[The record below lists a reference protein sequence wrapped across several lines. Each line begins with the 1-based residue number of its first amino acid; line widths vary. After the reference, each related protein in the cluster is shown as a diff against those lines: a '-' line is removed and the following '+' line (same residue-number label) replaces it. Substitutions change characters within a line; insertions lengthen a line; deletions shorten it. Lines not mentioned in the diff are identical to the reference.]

1 MKQVVRRGPHE
12 VEIGHDEEGQFIP
25 VPEDM
30 ELSGSVVTIWKVGDR
45 LIVEPVAAKNLAEVL
60 SGMEALP
67 PEDQFPDID

>member
-1 MKQVVRRGPHE
+1 MKQVVRRGPRE
-12 VEIGHDEEGQFIP
+12 VEIGHDGDGQFIP

-30 ELSGSVVTIWKVGDR
+30 ELSGPVVAICKVGDR

-60 SGMEALP
+60 SAMKALP

>member
-1 MKQVVRRGPHE
+1 MKQVVRRGPRE
-12 VEIGHDEEGQFIP
+12 VEIGYDEEGQFIP

-30 ELSGSVVTIWKVGDR
+30 EFSGPAVTICKVGDR